1 VREGRHFLTGLRR
14 QFEGV
19 MKPSAQA
26 LGDAHAL
33 RCELAA
39 EVLRASG
46 SLRLRVTGWSMLP
59 TVWPGDTL
67 VIEQACGDQV
77 FEGDIVLFSSGRRF
91 VAHRVLA
98 IGDDPGVLR
107 VQTSTIQASTI
118 QTQGDAVR
126 RPDAPLAA
134 GDVLGKVSF
143 ILREGKLIEPSR
155 RLCFSDRAVAAGFRC
170 SSFAARVV
178 VRVHGMLQR
187 LHGPSSIPTS
197 RIQTS
202 RVQTASL

>member
-1 VREGRHFLTGLRR
+1 MT
-14 QFEGV
+14 
-19 MKPSAQA
+19 PSAQA

-33 RCELAA
+33 QCELAG
-39 EVLRASG
+39 EVLRSSG

-59 TVWPGDTL
+59 TVWPGDTV
-67 VIEQACGDQV
+67 VIEQASSDQV

-91 VAHRVLA
+91 VAHRVVA
-98 IGDDPGVLR
+98 IGDGSGSSRIQAPT
-107 VQTSTIQASTI
+107 VQTSTV
-118 QTQGDAVR
+118 QTQGDAVP

-134 GDVLGKVSF
+134 SDLLGKVSF
-143 ILREGKLIEPSR
+143 ILREGKWIEPSR
-155 RLCFSDRAVAAGFRC
+155 RLCLSERAVAAGFRC
-170 SSFAARVV
+170 SSFAARVI

-187 LHGPSSIPTS
+187 LQGPSSIPTS